1 MEAGTEAETLEEQDS
16 LLACSLGFPECF
28 RKQPRSLS
36 RPQWAGPSQANHQ
49 PRTMCPGVVPPTVG
63 GTPLKPII
71 NQESAPQSCYRGRL
85 SFEVRS
91 SQVTLLV
98 FTWHN

>member
-1 MEAGTEAETLEEQDS
+1 MEAGTEAETLEEWDS

-36 RPQWAGPSQANHQ
+36 PV
-49 PRTMCPGVVPPTVG
+49 VVPPTVG
-63 GTPLKPII
+63 WTLSSQSSTQDRVRRGGTAH
-71 NQESAPQSCYRGRL
+71 SGRDPQSCYRGRL